1 MSELM
6 RMIIID
12 TMDDQLETTVVNVI
26 LGETVLRLEDSDA
39 KKAFKFKSPKFL
51 VEESSNRDNNE
62 VDIEE
67 EN

>member
-26 LGETVLRLEDSDA
+26 LGETVLRLEEA
-39 KKAFKFKSPKFL
+39 IIYL
-51 VEESSNRDNNE
+51 N
-62 VDIEE
+62 
-67 EN
+67 

>member
-1 MSELM
+1 
-6 RMIIID
+6 
-12 TMDDQLETTVVNVI
+12 
-26 LGETVLRLEDSDA
+26 LEDSDA
-39 KKAFKFKSPKFL
+39 KTAFKFKSPKFL